1 MEYKDKNYIF
11 AKRISINILDKMN
24 KIIVNPD
31 IHGRHFWEES
41 AKHVNEFDKTI
52 FLGDYF
58 DPYDFE
64 KISVEDAIENF
75 KKILEFKKNNIDKV
89 ILLLG
94 NHDLPYVYDEYYE
107 FSNWHCRHSKKFH
120 NEIHNLF
127 NDNISFFQIAYVYN
141 EQTLSLKK
149 EYNDVLFTHAGVES
163 GWLENIVKCDSS
175 NINEICDKL
184 NSLTH
189 SKNGL
194 ISLFHITSQRGGV
207 DRFGSCVW
215 ADVYDMWWDAD
226 IIRKPIH
233 NIKQV
238 FGHTMQAFYDENGN
252 IGFGK
257 PIEFG
262 NCKMLDCAKSFIL
275 DCDKFEVKPF

>member
-1 MEYKDKNYIF
+1 M
-11 AKRISINILDKMN
+11 SNI
-24 KIIVNPD
+24 IINPD
-31 IHGRHFWEES
+31 IHGRHFWEKS
-41 AKHVNEFDKTI
+41 AKHVNEFDKII

-94 NHDLPYVYDEYYE
+94 NHDLPYVFDEYYG

-120 NEIHNLF
+120 NDIHHLF
-127 NDNISFFQIAYVYN
+127 NDNISFFKIAHVEDN
-141 EQTLSLKK
+141 
-149 EYNDVLFTHAGVES
+149 VLFTHAGIES
-163 GWLENIVKCDSS
+163 GWLENIVKCDNSDV
-175 NINEICDKL
+175 NEICNKL
-184 NSLTH
+184 NELTH
-189 SKNGL
+189 SRNGL
-194 ISLFHITSQRGGV
+194 ITLFHITSQRGGR

-215 ADVYDMWWDAD
+215 ADLHDMWWDVESLKNPNT
-226 IIRKPIH
+226 IRKPIH

-238 FGHTMQAFYDENGN
+238 FGHTMQAFYDENRN
-252 IGFGK
+252 IVFGK
-257 PIEFG
+257 PIEFE

-275 DCDKFEVKPF
+275 DSDKFEVNPF